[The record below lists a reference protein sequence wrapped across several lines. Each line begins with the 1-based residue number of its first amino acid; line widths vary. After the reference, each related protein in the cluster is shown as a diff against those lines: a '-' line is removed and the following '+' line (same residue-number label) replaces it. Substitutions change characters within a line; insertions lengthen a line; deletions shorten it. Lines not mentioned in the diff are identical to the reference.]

1 MVGSWNP
8 SLGNHSL
15 VSYVYYLIQRGNK
28 QNYKIYLIFCR
39 GTEYCHLYT
48 KGYLPVENFFFFPH
62 GDSPTTG
69 MAWKIHFLNQFHDA
83 FHQVHLRFLIEPW
96 KRVSLHSHQPTHAL
110 LIVLRVSVC
119 VSSDACRLPSWNL
132 YFFFFL
138 LLVPKWKQQCLWM

>member
-48 KGYLPVENFFFFPH
+48 KGYLPVENFFFFSPRGLCDNQH
-62 GDSPTTG
+62 GLKNSLLKSVPWCFPSSPPS
-69 MAWKIHFLNQFHDA
+69 IFF
-83 FHQVHLRFLIEPW
+83 IEPW
-96 KRVSLHSHQPTHAL
+96 KRVSLHLHQPTHAL

-132 YFFFFL
+132 YFFFL